1 MAMYRNPHRRVSLA
15 LAALMATF
23 AGAAFAQSGAKCE
36 APSEIVFAS
45 WPVGVTLPV
54 DVAQGIG
61 AFAAVEKA
69 CHTKI
74 KVVSFDA
81 PQPMIAGTLSGQ
93 VHFAISNVQNQLL
106 AAAQGQNLTGLI
118 SMAQGGNGI
127 VVGKPSSK
135 KTTGLQAL
143 KDYPENSIWAVTTL
157 KGLSALVINAV
168 NEKLGN
174 DPAKARL
181 VQTGGSAIP
190 ATVGN
195 GKADLGYVPSPT
207 AAAQAVSSGQVRE
220 IFNASGADVFDL
232 IGFVPGW
239 TMLASPDFVKKY
251 PELAVQMTAAAL
263 KGLQFIRQNVKDP
276 AKVYAIMPAS
286 YRSAT
291 SQAIWDRSWNWNASN
306 YLVSGWIE
314 RSDLINTGKL
324 MQKYGVLRSDYDL
337 NTLPATAIAPD
348 VLEAAFK
355 SLGQPVPTTKV
366 DSDLLHK
373 IS

>member
-1 MAMYRNPHRRVSLA
+1 MMFQKSRRLLPCA
-15 LAALMATF
+15 AAALTVALT
-23 AGAAFAQSGAKCE
+23 GAAFAQSGAKCE
-36 APSEIVFAS
+36 APSEVIFAQ
-45 WPVGVTLPV
+45 WPVGVTLPI

-69 CHTKI
+69 CNTKI
-74 KVVSFDA
+74 KIVSFDA

-127 VVGKPSSK
+127 VVGKPSSN
-135 KTTGLQAL
+135 KTTGIAAL
-143 KDYPENSIWAVTTL
+143 KDYPPNAIWAVTTL
-157 KGLSALVINAV
+157 KGLSALVISAV

-174 DPAKARL
+174 DPQKVRL

-190 ATVGN
+190 STVASGS
-195 GKADLGYVPSPT
+195 ADLGYVPSPT

-251 PELAVQMTAAAL
+251 PELSTQMTAAVL
-263 KGLQFIRQNVKDP
+263 KGLQYIRQNIKDP
-276 AKVYAIMPAS
+276 VKVYGIMPAS
-286 YRSAT
+286 YKSAT
-291 SQAIWDRSWNWNASN
+291 SQAIWESSWNWNASN
-306 YLVSGWIE
+306 YLVTGWIE
-314 RSDLINTGKL
+314 RSDIVNTGVL
-324 MQKYGVLRSDYDL
+324 MQKYGVLRPDYDL
-337 NTLPATAIAPD
+337 KTLPDTVIAPD
-348 VLEAAFK
+348 LLKAAFG
-355 SLGQPVPTTKV
+355 SLGQPLPTTKV
-366 DSDLLHK
+366 DADLLRRTK
-373 IS
+373 

>member
-1 MAMYRNPHRRVSLA
+1 MFRNHRSLVY
-15 LAALMATF
+15 LAATALTATV
-23 AGAAFAQSGAKCE
+23 ASATFAQSGAKCD

-69 CHTKI
+69 CNTKI

-106 AAAQGQNLTGLI
+106 AAAQGQHLTGLI

-127 VVGKPSSK
+127 VVGKPSNS
-135 KTTGLQAL
+135 KTTGIQAL
-143 KDYPENSIWAVTTL
+143 KDYPPNSIWAVTTL
-157 KGLSALVINAV
+157 KGLSALVISAV

-174 DPAKARL
+174 DPKKLRL

-190 ATVGN
+190 STVASGS
-195 GKADLGYVPSPT
+195 ADLGYVPSPT

-251 PELAVQMTAAAL
+251 PELSTQMTAAMI

-291 SQAIWDRSWNWNASN
+291 PQSIWESSWNWNASN

-314 RSDLINTGKL
+314 RSDLVNTGEL

-337 NTLPATAIAPD
+337 KTLPDTVIAPN
-348 VLEAAFK
+348 VLKAAFA

-366 DSDLLHK
+366 DAESLRKLK
-373 IS
+373 

>member
-1 MAMYRNPHRRVSLA
+1 
-15 LAALMATF
+15 
-23 AGAAFAQSGAKCE
+23 
-36 APSEIVFAS
+36 
-45 WPVGVTLPV
+45 
-54 DVAQGIG
+54 
-61 AFAAVEKA
+61 
-69 CHTKI
+69 
-74 KVVSFDA
+74 
-81 PQPMIAGTLSGQ
+81 
-93 VHFAISNVQNQLL
+93 
-106 AAAQGQNLTGLI
+106 
-118 SMAQGGNGI
+118 
-127 VVGKPSSK
+127 
-135 KTTGLQAL
+135 
-143 KDYPENSIWAVTTL
+143 
-157 KGLSALVINAV
+157 
-168 NEKLGN
+168 
-174 DPAKARL
+174 
-181 VQTGGSAIP
+181 
-190 ATVGN
+190 
-195 GKADLGYVPSPT
+195 
-207 AAAQAVSSGQVRE
+207 VSSGQVRE

-355 SLGQPVPTTKV
+355 SLGQSVPTTKV

>member
-1 MAMYRNPHRRVSLA
+1 MFHKSCGLASLVAAGMLAVSVAPA
-15 LAALMATF
+15 LA
-23 AGAAFAQSGAKCE
+23 QSAAKCD
-36 APSEIVFAS
+36 APSEVVFAS

-69 CHTKI
+69 CNTKI

-127 VVGKPSSK
+127 LVGKPSNN
-135 KTTGLQAL
+135 KTTGIQAL
-143 KDYPENSIWAVTTL
+143 KDYPDNSIWAVTTL

-168 NEKLGN
+168 NEKLGR
-174 DPAKARL
+174 DPRKARL

-190 ATVGN
+190 STVAN
-195 GKADLGYVPSPT
+195 GSADLGYVPSPT
-207 AAAQAVSSGQVRE
+207 AAAQAVSAGQVRE
-220 IFNASGADVFDL
+220 VFNASGADVFDL

-251 PELAVQMTAAAL
+251 PELSSQMTAAAI
-263 KGLQFIRQNVKDP
+263 KGLQYIRQNIKDP
-276 AKVYAIMPAS
+276 MKVYGIMPAS

-291 SQAIWDRSWNWNASN
+291 SPAIWEGSWNWNASN
-306 YLVSGWIE
+306 YLVTGWIE
-314 RSDLINTGKL
+314 RSDIVNTGAL
-324 MQKYGVLRSDYDL
+324 MQKYDVLRADYDL
-337 NTLPATAIAPD
+337 KTLPDTVIAPD
-348 VLEAAFK
+348 VLKAAFT
-355 SLGQPVPTTKV
+355 SLGQSVPTTKV

-373 IS
+373 LK